1 MGTGFGCRL
10 AGMETMFVSYTIV
23 LRGFLSFCC
32 TVLAVS
38 ATGVCSKK
46 KKKATQDYSIR
57 HKHCFHPC
65 QPTPKISTH
74 NNLPSYPPQ

>member
-10 AGMETMFVSYTIV
+10 AGMETMFVSYTID

-38 ATGVCSKK
+38 ATGVVCLGS
-46 KKKATQDYSIR
+46 
-57 HKHCFHPC
+57 
-65 QPTPKISTH
+65 
-74 NNLPSYPPQ
+74 

>member
-1 MGTGFGCRL
+1 MGTDFGCRL

-38 ATGVCSKK
+38 ATGVVCLGFLCRYASLCEDKK
-46 KKKATQDYSIR
+46 E
-57 HKHCFHPC
+57 
-65 QPTPKISTH
+65 
-74 NNLPSYPPQ
+74 